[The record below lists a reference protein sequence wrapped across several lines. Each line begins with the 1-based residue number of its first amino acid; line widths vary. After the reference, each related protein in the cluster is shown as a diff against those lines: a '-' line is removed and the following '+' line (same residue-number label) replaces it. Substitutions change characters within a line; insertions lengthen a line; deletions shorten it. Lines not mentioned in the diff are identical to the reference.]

1 MSWCTLVV
9 FVCSTFEV
17 PFLGCCSVLFFF
29 FKQKTAYE
37 MRISDWSSD
46 VCSSDLRGGLE
57 ADFGVT
63 ARYSAADMSK
73 ADQIVMMIAE
83 HEQAFG
89 GLDILLNNAGIQH
102 VAPIEEF
109 PPEKWDAIIA
119 INLSSA
125 FHSIRAA
132 VPGMKRSEEHTSE
145 LQSLMRISY

>member
-1 MSWCTLVV
+1 
-9 FVCSTFEV
+9 
-17 PFLGCCSVLFFF
+17 
-29 FKQKTAYE
+29 
-37 MRISDWSSD
+37 
-46 VCSSDLRGGLE
+46 
-57 ADFGVT
+57 
-63 ARYSAADMSK
+63 MSK

-132 VPGMKRSEEHTSE
+132 VPGIKSRTRGPCGRAACRDRWLRYVYPWVGAGTIKKKVKVNKTESNLNDT
-145 LQSLMRISY
+145 L

>member
-1 MSWCTLVV
+1 
-9 FVCSTFEV
+9 
-17 PFLGCCSVLFFF
+17 
-29 FKQKTAYE
+29 
-37 MRISDWSSD
+37 
-46 VCSSDLRGGLE
+46 
-57 ADFGVT
+57 
-63 ARYSAADMSK
+63 MSK

-132 VPGMKRSEEHTSE
+132 VPGMKSRQWGRIINTAAAPSQIGRTSCRE
-145 LQSLMRISY
+145 RVCPYV

>member
-1 MSWCTLVV
+1 
-9 FVCSTFEV
+9 
-17 PFLGCCSVLFFF
+17 
-29 FKQKTAYE
+29 
-37 MRISDWSSD
+37 
-46 VCSSDLRGGLE
+46 
-57 ADFGVT
+57 
-63 ARYSAADMSK
+63 MSK

-132 VPGMKRSEEHTSE
+132 VPGMKSRTWGRIINTASAH
-145 LQSLMRISY
+145 SLTESPFKSAYEIGRPSCRERVCQTV